1 MIQIKINNF
10 KLNTAGHEGL
20 PCTLPASV
28 YGTLYASE
36 LMPNPYSGD
45 NACQY
50 SEAINSESVFTSEFE
65 VNQLSCSM
73 SNNVLNLHRIDAPC
87 TVILNGAVVTE
98 LRGDETDVRINVK
111 NNIHVGK
118 NTLSLS
124 FPKEGGSHGIKD
136 GRLSR
141 LCAGGCSIISYNGDQ
156 IYYVH
161 TRREI
166 FDDYVRLHI
175 SVDTYDNS
183 GLTRAVATLV
193 SPGGRV
199 FYCGLMNN
207 YGYIDITD
215 PNFWWPSGL
224 GVQNLYKLTVN
235 LYLESEIVDSKD
247 LNLGLVRFEREDT
260 DACKI
265 PSIYVNGVRLYSR
278 GACYLSDDALLPMLD
293 EKRTRNLLLACR
305 DAGFNTVV
313 FRDLSYYPEDHF
325 FNVCDELG
333 LVVWV
338 ELKCM
343 PSDADRRDRLLSHVL
358 MSSYHTSFG
367 LIIATGEGRE
377 ELAGTISQYIS
388 QKIIVPL
395 DDLDS
400 ELLSCGASLPS
411 PLTVGTFVRGRD
423 VNIFSPKMEFHSTLS
438 DNKELISSQM
448 YRYPTGISDISY
460 VTQMGEARSIAK
472 TVDEVRRA
480 RGDVLHTILP
490 RLSDPWGQISDSVI
504 DNRGKWKAQQYVLSD
519 LFAPIRVGAVN
530 QGTRVTFFVSNEQRS
545 EYQGKLTYSVADSSG
560 EVLFRDGF
568 AINIPG
574 TSSSDIMTVDLDEV
588 IGGNEDRCFVSYSI
602 SDGMITTSKGVL
614 LFTTPKKFVF
624 LEPEFDVDI
633 TGSGTSFTLSIS
645 ADVFVQGLEMSF
657 RDIDASFDDN
667 YIDITDSS
675 PIRIEF
681 TTDKATAA
689 PLLKRQLVLRSSY
702 DIGRNQ

>member
-1 MIQIKINNF
+1 
-10 KLNTAGHEGL
+10 
-20 PCTLPASV
+20 
-28 YGTLYASE
+28 
-36 LMPNPYSGD
+36 
-45 NACQY
+45 
-50 SEAINSESVFTSEFE
+50 
-65 VNQLSCSM
+65 
-73 SNNVLNLHRIDAPC
+73 
-87 TVILNGAVVTE
+87 
-98 LRGDETDVRINVK
+98 
-111 NNIHVGK
+111 
-118 NTLSLS
+118 
-124 FPKEGGSHGIKD
+124 
-136 GRLSR
+136 
-141 LCAGGCSIISYNGDQ
+141 
-156 IYYVH
+156 
-161 TRREI
+161 
-166 FDDYVRLHI
+166 
-175 SVDTYDNS
+175 
-183 GLTRAVATLV
+183 
-193 SPGGRV
+193 
-199 FYCGLMNN
+199 
-207 YGYIDITD
+207 
-215 PNFWWPSGL
+215 
-224 GVQNLYKLTVN
+224 
-235 LYLESEIVDSKD
+235 
-247 LNLGLVRFEREDT
+247 
-260 DACKI
+260 
-265 PSIYVNGVRLYSR
+265 
-278 GACYLSDDALLPMLD
+278 
-293 EKRTRNLLLACR
+293 
-305 DAGFNTVV
+305 
-313 FRDLSYYPEDHF
+313 
-325 FNVCDELG
+325 
-333 LVVWV
+333 
-338 ELKCM
+338 
-343 PSDADRRDRLLSHVL
+343 
-358 MSSYHTSFG
+358 
-367 LIIATGEGRE
+367 
-377 ELAGTISQYIS
+377 
-388 QKIIVPL
+388 
-395 DDLDS
+395 
-400 ELLSCGASLPS
+400 
-411 PLTVGTFVRGRD
+411 
-423 VNIFSPKMEFHSTLS
+423 MEFHSTLS

-568 AINIPG
+568 SINIPG

-614 LFTTPKKFVF
+614 LFTTPKEFVF